1 MEKKIN
7 THKDYILN
15 GIEYPSVTN
24 ILKILNKSSLTG
36 WANYMG
42 FKRIKI
48 EDVLKESSAVGTY
61 VHYLAQ
67 CKVMNKDFIR
77 YDTNNR
83 KRLIEVGMRYHSFLD
98 FYNENEMIADFMEKS
113 FISEKLKYAGTMDFC
128 GMLNG
133 KLTLLDFKTSRGFYD
148 SMFMQLAG
156 YNLLLKE
163 NDIHIENFAILL
175 ILPTGCKIRELTYE
189 ELIPYEKVFLK
200 LLELYHV
207 LGDINYV

>member
-7 THKDYILN
+7 THKDYTLN

-24 ILKILNKSSLTG
+24 ILKILNKSSLVG
-36 WANYMG
+36 WANFMG
-42 FKRIKI
+42 FKRIRV

-67 CKVMNKDFIR
+67 CKVMDKEYVR
-77 YDTNNR
+77 YDIRNR

-98 FYNENEMIADFMEKS
+98 FYNENKMEAEFMEKS
-113 FISEKLKYAGTMDFC
+113 FISEKLKYAGTMDFY
-128 GMLNG
+128 GKLNG
-133 KLTLLDFKTSRGFYD
+133 KMTLLDFKTSKGFYD
-148 SMFMQLAG
+148 SMFMQLAA

-163 NDIHIENFAILL
+163 NNLPVENFAILL
-175 ILPTGCKIRELTYE
+175 ILPTGCRIKELTYE

-200 LLELYHV
+200 LLELYQT
-207 LGDINYV
+207 LGEINYV